1 MKFSCLSKKQIKKK
15 LKLKNLKNKYNLK
28 KKVKSKKIT
37 VKI

>member
-1 MKFSCLSKKQIKKK
+1 MKFSCSRKKQIKKK